1 LPLSLR
7 HIGIRADDFNLV
19 PEFLNQRPGER
30 RGGYK
35 GSKPRSKCHPRDR
48 CFEPAVFPRPMDA
61 LEAHRVRPY
70 TGSMHVHAHGAG
82 GPTRVLKISLAVT
95 LGYIVLL
102 VVAGM
107 RAHSLALLSE
117 AGHNL
122 SDFLALLLSLVA
134 VYFQTRP
141 ANSTKTYGYHRAG
154 VLAALVNATS
164 LVAVSFFIFYEA
176 FRRLQHPEHVQATV
190 MMWVAAA
197 GVVMNGV
204 IALLLYRSSRGFGGD
219 VNIRSA
225 LLHEVG
231 DTLST
236 AAVIAGGWAILVT
249 RNYWIDSALSFGIAV
264 LILWSGFGIVR
275 ETLNIL
281 LEGTPRGMKL
291 EKIESA
297 IRSVGGVNDVHDLH
311 VWSIGSETH
320 ALSCHI
326 SIADI
331 PPSVS
336 ERILRD
342 VKDRLLHDFRIDHTT
357 IQFEHAICEVA
368 HGCVIPVSESEE
380 HHHHHSH

>member
-1 LPLSLR
+1 M
-7 HIGIRADDFNLV
+7 HA
-19 PEFLNQRPGER
+19 
-30 RGGYK
+30 
-35 GSKPRSKCHPRDR
+35 
-48 CFEPAVFPRPMDA
+48 
-61 LEAHRVRPY
+61 
-70 TGSMHVHAHGAG
+70 HVHHGAS
-82 GPTRVLKISLAVT
+82 PTRVLKFSLAVT
-95 LGYIVLL
+95 LAYIVLL
-102 VVAGM
+102 VVAGI

-134 VYFQTRP
+134 VYFQSRP
-141 ANSTKTYGYHRAG
+141 ASSTKTYGYHRAG

-176 FRRLQHPEHVQATV
+176 FRRLQHPEHVHAGT
-190 MMWVAAA
+190 MMGVAAA
-197 GVVMNGV
+197 GVVMNGA
-204 IALLLYRSSRGFGGD
+204 IAFLLYRSGGD

-225 LLHEVG
+225 MLHEVG
-231 DTLST
+231 DTVST

-249 RNYWIDSALSFGIAV
+249 GNDWIDSALSLGIGV
-264 LILWSGFGIVR
+264 LILWSAFGIVR

-291 EKIESA
+291 ERVESA
-297 IRSVGGVNDVHDLH
+297 IRTIEGVNDVHDLH

-342 VKDRLLHDFRIDHTT
+342 VKERLLHDFRIDHTT
-357 IQFEHAICEVA
+357 IQFEHAVCEVA
-368 HGCVIPVSESEE
+368 HGCVIPVGESEE
-380 HHHHHSH
+380 HQHDHAR

>member
-1 LPLSLR
+1 
-7 HIGIRADDFNLV
+7 
-19 PEFLNQRPGER
+19 
-30 RGGYK
+30 
-35 GSKPRSKCHPRDR
+35 
-48 CFEPAVFPRPMDA
+48 M
-61 LEAHRVRPY
+61 
-70 TGSMHVHAHGAG
+70 
-82 GPTRVLKISLAVT
+82 LKIALGVT
-95 LGYIVLL
+95 AAYIVLL
-102 VVAGM
+102 VVAGI

-122 SDFLALLLSLVA
+122 SDFLALALSLVA
-134 VYFQTRP
+134 VYLQSRP
-141 ANSTKTYGYHRAG
+141 ASATKTYGYHRAG
-154 VLAALVNATS
+154 VLAALVNSIS

-176 FRRLQHPEHVQATV
+176 FRRLQHPQHVQASV

-204 IALLLYRSSRGFGGD
+204 IALLLYRSSGD

-236 AAVIAGGWAILVT
+236 AAVIAGGWAILLT
-249 RNYWIDSALSFGIAV
+249 GNSWIDSVLSLGIGV

-281 LEGTPRGMKL
+281 LEGTPRGVKL
-291 EKIESA
+291 ELVETA
-297 IRSVGGVNDVHDLH
+297 IRAIDGVNDVHDLH
-311 VWSIGSETH
+311 CWSIGSETR

-326 SIADI
+326 AIADI

-342 VKDRLLHDFRIDHTT
+342 VKDCLHHSFRIDHTT
-357 IQFEHAICEVA
+357 IQFEHVECEVA
-368 HGCVIPVSESEE
+368 HGCVIPVGESEE
-380 HHHHHSH
+380 HQHHGH

>member
-1 LPLSLR
+1 
-7 HIGIRADDFNLV
+7 
-19 PEFLNQRPGER
+19 
-30 RGGYK
+30 
-35 GSKPRSKCHPRDR
+35 
-48 CFEPAVFPRPMDA
+48 
-61 LEAHRVRPY
+61 
-70 TGSMHVHAHGAG
+70 MHVHAHGPG
-82 GPTRVLKISLAVT
+82 SPTRVLQISLAVT
-95 LGYIVLL
+95 LVYIVLL
-102 VVAGM
+102 VFAGI

-141 ANSTKTYGYHRAG
+141 ANASKTYGYQRAG
-154 VLAALVNATS
+154 VLAALVNASS
-164 LVAVSFFIFYEA
+164 LVVVSFLIFYEA
-176 FRRLQHPEHVQATV
+176 FRRLQHPEQVHAGL
-190 MMWVAAA
+190 MMWVAGA
-197 GVVMNGV
+197 GVIMNGV
-204 IALLLYRSSRGFGGD
+204 IALLLYRSGSD

-236 AAVIAGGWAILVT
+236 AAVIGGGWAILVT
-249 RNYWIDSALSFGIAV
+249 GNDWIDPVLSV
-264 LILWSGFGIVR
+264 GIVR

-291 EKIESA
+291 EKIETA
-297 IRSVGGVNDVHDLH
+297 IRSIDGVNDVHDLH

-342 VKDRLLHDFRIDHTT
+342 VKERLLHDFRIDHTT
-357 IQFEHAICEVA
+357 IQFEHVICATA
-368 HGCVIPVSESEE
+368 HGCVIPVAESPE
-380 HHHHHSH
+380 HSHHHSH

>member
-1 LPLSLR
+1 
-7 HIGIRADDFNLV
+7 
-19 PEFLNQRPGER
+19 
-30 RGGYK
+30 
-35 GSKPRSKCHPRDR
+35 
-48 CFEPAVFPRPMDA
+48 
-61 LEAHRVRPY
+61 
-70 TGSMHVHAHGAG
+70 VHSHGAG
-82 GPTRVLKISLAVT
+82 SPTRVLKISLGVT
-95 LGYIVLL
+95 LAYIILL
-102 VVAGM
+102 VVAGV

-134 VYFQTRP
+134 VYFQSRP
-141 ANSTKTYGYHRAG
+141 ANPTKTYGYQRAG
-154 VLAALVNATS
+154 VLAALVNAGS
-164 LVAVSFFIFYEA
+164 LVVVAFFIFYEA
-176 FRRLQHPEHVQATV
+176 FRRLQHPEHVQASV

-197 GVVMNGV
+197 GVVMNGA
-204 IALLLYRSSRGFGGD
+204 IALLLYRSGGD

-236 AAVIAGGWAILVT
+236 AAVIAGGWAIAVSGD
-249 RNYWIDSALSFGIAV
+249 YWIDSVLSIGIGV
-264 LILWSGFGIVR
+264 LILWSGLGIVR

-291 EKIESA
+291 ENIALA
-297 IRSVGGVNDVHDLH
+297 IRSVEGVNDVHDLH

-331 PPSVS
+331 PPSAS

-342 VKDRLLHDFRIDHTT
+342 VKECLHHGFRIDHTT
-357 IQFEHAICEVA
+357 IQFEHVECEVA
-368 HGCVIPVSESEE
+368 HGCVMPVSESEA
-380 HHHHHSH
+380 HHHHSH

>member
-1 LPLSLR
+1 
-7 HIGIRADDFNLV
+7 
-19 PEFLNQRPGER
+19 
-30 RGGYK
+30 
-35 GSKPRSKCHPRDR
+35 
-48 CFEPAVFPRPMDA
+48 M
-61 LEAHRVRPY
+61 
-70 TGSMHVHAHGAG
+70 HAHGAG

-95 LGYIVLL
+95 LAYIVLL
-102 VVAGM
+102 VVAGI

-122 SDFLALLLSLVA
+122 SDLLALLLSLVA
-134 VYFQTRP
+134 VYFQSRP
-141 ANSTKTYGYHRAG
+141 ANPSKTYGYQRAG
-154 VLAALVNATS
+154 VLAALVNSSS
-164 LVAVSFFIFYEA
+164 LVLVSFFIFYEA
-176 FRRLQHPEHVQATV
+176 FRRLQQPEHVQASV
-190 MMWVAAA
+190 MMWVAGA

-204 IALLLYRSSRGFGGD
+204 IALLLYRSGGD

-236 AAVIAGGWAILVT
+236 AAVIAGGWVILAT
-249 RNYWIDSALSFGIAV
+249 GNYWVDSALSIGIAA

-291 EKIESA
+291 EKIEAAMRA
-297 IRSVGGVNDVHDLH
+297 IEGVNDVHDLH

-342 VKDRLLHDFRIDHTT
+342 VKERLLRDFRIDHTT
-357 IQFEHAICEVA
+357 IQFEHVVCEVA
-368 HGCVIPVSESEE
+368 HGCVIPVAESEE
-380 HHHHHSH
+380 HHHHH

>member
-1 LPLSLR
+1 MRLPRLKPVSAIRKLR
-7 HIGIRADDFNLV
+7 R
-19 PEFLNQRPGER
+19 
-30 RGGYK
+30 
-35 GSKPRSKCHPRDR
+35 
-48 CFEPAVFPRPMDA
+48 
-61 LEAHRVRPY
+61 
-70 TGSMHVHAHGAG
+70 MHVHVHGAG
-82 GPTRVLKISLAVT
+82 SPSRVLKISLGVT
-95 LGYIVLL
+95 LAYIVLL
-102 VVAGM
+102 VTAGL

-134 VYFQTRP
+134 VFLQSRP
-141 ANSTKTYGYHRAG
+141 ASSTKTYGYHRAG
-154 VLAALVNATS
+154 VLVALVNASS
-164 LVAVSFFIFYEA
+164 LVIVAFFIFYEA
-176 FRRLQHPEHVQATV
+176 FRRLQHPEHVQASV

-197 GVVMNGV
+197 GVVMNGA
-204 IALLLYRSSRGFGGD
+204 IALLLYRAGGD

-236 AAVIAGGWAILVT
+236 AAVIAGGWAILIT
-249 RNYWIDSALSFGIAV
+249 GNYWIDSVLSIAIGV

-291 EKIESA
+291 EKIEGA
-297 IRSVGGVNDVHDLH
+297 IRSVEGVNDVHDLH

-342 VKDRLLHDFRIDHTT
+342 VKERLLLDFRIDHTT
-357 IQFEHAICEVA
+357 IQFEHALCETA

>member
-1 LPLSLR
+1 
-7 HIGIRADDFNLV
+7 
-19 PEFLNQRPGER
+19 
-30 RGGYK
+30 
-35 GSKPRSKCHPRDR
+35 
-48 CFEPAVFPRPMDA
+48 
-61 LEAHRVRPY
+61 
-70 TGSMHVHAHGAG
+70 MHVHTHGAG
-82 GPTRVLKISLAVT
+82 SPKRVLKISLGVT
-95 LGYIVLL
+95 LAYIVLL
-102 VVAGM
+102 VVAGI

-134 VYFQTRP
+134 VYLQSRP
-141 ANSTKTYGYHRAG
+141 ASSTKTYGYHRAG
-154 VLAALVNATS
+154 VLAALVNAVS
-164 LVAVSFFIFYEA
+164 LLAVSLFIFYEA
-176 FRRLQHPEHVQATV
+176 FRRLQHPERVQASV

-204 IALLLYRSSRGFGGD
+204 IALLLYRSAGRSGGD

-225 LLHEVG
+225 LLHEIG

-249 RNYWIDSALSFGIAV
+249 NNYWIDSALSFAIGA

-281 LEGTPRGMKL
+281 LEGTPRGVKL
-291 EKIESA
+291 ESVESA
-297 IRSVGGVNDVHDLH
+297 IRSIEGVNDVHDLH
-311 VWSIGSETH
+311 CWSIGSETR

-326 SIADI
+326 AIADI

-342 VKDRLLHDFRIDHTT
+342 VKDSLHHNFRIDHTT
-357 IQFEHAICEVA
+357 IQFEHVECEVA
-368 HGCVIPVSESEE
+368 HGCVMPVGESEP
-380 HHHHHSH
+380 HHHHSH